1 MRSIELF
8 PVTVFQTQIKNN
20 NLLKKVLIKDILNS
34 AKNLEIPET
43 WITDKILTSFTED
56 SNIIEKNKLLLENTY
71 LDSISE
77 IFDREVEVDIKKIWY
92 NIYLNGE
99 YQEEHDHLG
108 GIFNQAHFSFIHFLC
123 FDERD
128 HKPPEFRDP
137 LSQLRNL
144 SIELDS
150 NKWGEVY
157 VPKVREGD
165 LLMFPSYLQHSVPAG
180 NKTSYPRI
188 TLSFNISVT
197 RYGEDLGSN

>member
-1 MRSIELF
+1 MFVVSEFALKRGVIDTLIRGLAGE
-8 PVTVFQTQIKNN
+8 KNASKTIN
-20 NLLKKVLIKDILNS
+20 KVL
-34 AKNLEIPET
+34 A
-43 WITDKILTSFTED
+43 
-56 SNIIEKNKLLLENTY
+56 
-71 LDSISE
+71 
-77 IFDREVEVDIKKIWY
+77 EVDIKKIWY

-144 SIELDS
+144 SLELDS

-197 RYGEDLGSN
+197 RYGEDIGSN

>member
-144 SIELDS
+144 SLELDS

>member
-8 PVTVFQTQIKNN
+8 PVTVFQTQVKNN
-20 NLLKKVLIKDILNS
+20 NLLKKVLTKDILNS
-34 AKNLEIPET
+34 AKNLEVPET

-56 SNIIEKNKLLLENTY
+56 SNIIERNKFLLENTY

-144 SIELDS
+144 SLELDS

-197 RYGEDLGSN
+197 RYGEDIGSN